1 MLLALTRAVPRS
13 IDRCELTHLDRT
25 PIDYS
30 RAVEEHAR
38 YEAAL
43 GEMGCH
49 VERLPDAPDQP
60 DSVFVEDTAVVF
72 DDLAVIARP
81 GAASRRGEVAAT
93 VAALSRHRRLAFIQA
108 PGTLDGG
115 DVLVV
120 NFSGGDPGTPPSSL
134 RSARASS
141 LAPLHPRG
149 CVFVG
154 DTPRTNAEGAR
165 QLAEFVSPL
174 DYEVVR
180 LPVTKCLHLKSAVT
194 NLSCEAG
201 TRGTIGT
208 STSGTAVTYR
218 TRGTLLINRDWI
230 DAEPF
235 AGFDLIDVDP
245 SEPAAAN
252 VLAIGGRVLCA
263 DEFPRT
269 RGRVEASG
277 FVTLSVP
284 AGELAKAEGGL
295 TCGSLVVP
303 IFNTRPA

>member
-43 GEMGCH
+43 GEMGCRL
-49 VERLPDAPDQP
+49 ERLPDAPDQP

-120 NFSGGDPGTPPSSL
+120 
-134 RSARASS
+134 
-141 LAPLHPRG
+141 APLHSRG

-165 QLAEFVSPL
+165 QLAGFVSPL

-194 NLSCEAG
+194 NLGFQPG

-208 STSGTAVTYR
+208 SASGTAGTYR
-218 TRGTLLINRDWI
+218 TRATLLINRDWI
-230 DAEPF
+230 DAEAF

-252 VLAIGGRVLCA
+252 VLAIGDRVLCA

-269 RGRVEASG
+269 RARVEASG

-284 AGELAKAEGGL
+284 AGELAKAEGGV

>member
-1 MLLALTRAVPRS
+1 VRVAITRSVPRS

-25 PIDYS
+25 PIDYA
-30 RAVEEHAR
+30 RAVEEHER

-43 GEMGCH
+43 GEMGCR

-93 VAALSRHRRLAFIQA
+93 VAALERHRRLAFIQA

-115 DVLVV
+115 DVLVTD
-120 NFSGGDPGTPPSSL
+120 SGGGDPCTPPGSL
-134 RSARASS
+134 HYARASS
-141 LAPLHPRG
+141 LAALRSRG
-149 CVFVG
+149 TVFVG

-165 QLAEFVSPL
+165 QLAACVSPL
-174 DYEVVR
+174 GYALVR
-180 LPVTKCLHLKSAVT
+180 VPVTKCLHLKSAVS
-194 NLSCEAG
+194 LLRAPRVG
-201 TRGTIGT
+201 GP
-208 STSGTAVTYR
+208 A
-218 TRGTLLINRDWI
+218 LLINRDWI
-230 DAEPF
+230 DASHFE
-235 AGFDLIDVDP
+235 GCELIDVDP

-252 VLAIGGRVLCA
+252 VLAVGDRVLCA

-269 RGRVEASG
+269 RARVEAKG

-295 TCGSLVVP
+295 TCGSL
-303 IFNTRPA
+303 ILTFNTRPA